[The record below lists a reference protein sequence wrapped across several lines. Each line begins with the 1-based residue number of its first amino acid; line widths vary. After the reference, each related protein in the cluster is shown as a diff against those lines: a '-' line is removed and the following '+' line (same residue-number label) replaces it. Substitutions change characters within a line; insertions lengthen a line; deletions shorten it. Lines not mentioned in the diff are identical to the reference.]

1 MAFKLHSRLVFFNV
15 CAIVLITLLMGY
27 YLSSNLRNAF
37 ETEIEDQ
44 LFTSATLAKG
54 YMRASPLRGDPIEL
68 ANDISRSLG
77 VRVTL
82 IAPSGKVLGDSDL
95 TPTGVAEVE
104 NHSGRPEVMAAM
116 ETGRGKSIRWSATVN
131 ILFIYVA
138 IRLDD
143 GSVLRLARPL
153 SSVESLIS
161 GLRKQLGVALIL
173 SVGLTLLF
181 GYMVYAFVSRPLH
194 RMAEAS
200 HELAVGNLDCELP
213 VVGDSDLA
221 VMGSS
226 LNAMAR
232 SLKLQMGELQGDK
245 RRIEAIVAA
254 MSAGMVVFDHDARV
268 VLSNEAIRKLLEIH
282 GDTQGKMPM
291 ELVRHPSIEIAVRE
305 ALRGFDVPPV
315 DLTTGSG
322 RVLSA
327 KAAPVRSL
335 SGQTELAV
343 VVFHDLTEIRRTE
356 KMRKDFVANVSHEFK
371 TPLTS
376 IRGYAETLLDTS
388 AHDPE
393 HTREFLETIQR
404 NATQL
409 QALVEDLM
417 VLAQLES
424 EPPVEKKTIS
434 VGDLIKEQIASRR
447 RSLAEKSLQVEV
459 NCTTAEILADRDR
472 LARALSNLLDN
483 AIHYNKI
490 GGQIQIS
497 SRQEGGTFVVDIKD
511 TGSGIPQSDL
521 VRVFERFYRV
531 EKSRT
536 RDSGGTGLGL
546 AIAKHAVESQGG
558 SISVESKLGS
568 GSTFTIT
575 LPA

>member
-282 GDTQGKMPM
+282 GDAQGKMPM

-459 NCTTAEILADRDR
+459 NCTTGEILADRDR